1 MRLRTNFALAVG
13 LLATLLWSPIVHAEP
28 SVYPTGVT
36 RYDPAK
42 AYNIFVLFSGGD
54 QKTHLIDMDGTEVH
68 VWDHLGFPGGLI
80 DPALTGGKRGHVI
93 LWLSMMTGSQ
103 TGAIPGLPLGYKN
116 KVLGE
121 LDWDGSVV
129 WQWGD
134 TAPGGGAQQHHDWSR
149 LPNGNTLVLS
159 ALSRSIPGFA
169 LPQQLDDVIYE
180 VTPNGDIGW
189 KWAARDHLDEFG
201 FTPEALELVRKSD
214 HPDYLHVN
222 NMRPVGPNHWFRDG
236 DARFNPE
243 NIVLSSRD
251 ANFTVIIDKKTGH
264 VVWRLG
270 PTYTPRPLPSA
281 GWPDAARQLSADIDQ
296 ISGQHDAHIIQ
307 EGLPGAGNLLVFDNQ
322 GEGGYPAV
330 TLRVWPG
337 SRVLEI
343 DPVKNL
349 VVWEYS
355 GTDNDRPQW
364 SFYSSFISSARRL
377 PNGNTLID
385 EGMNGRLFQVTRD
398 GEIVWEYVSP
408 YFGPVPLGPAGK
420 RLVTNWIYRA

>member
-1 MRLRTNFALAVG
+1 L
-13 LLATLLWSPIVHAEP
+13 
-28 SVYPTGVT
+28 SV
-36 RYDPAK
+36 
-42 AYNIFVLFSGGD
+42 
-54 QKTHLIDMDGTEVH
+54 
-68 VWDHLGFPGGLI
+68 
-80 DPALTGGKRGHVI
+80 
-93 LWLSMMTGSQ
+93 
-103 TGAIPGLPLGYKN
+103 
-116 KVLGE
+116 
-121 LDWDGSVV
+121 
-129 WQWGD
+129 
-134 TAPGGGAQQHHDWSR
+134 
-149 LPNGNTLVLS
+149 
-159 ALSRSIPGFA
+159 LSRSIPGFA

-189 KWAARDHLDEFG
+189 KWAAGDHLDEFG
-201 FTPEALELVRKSD
+201 FTPDALELVRKSD

-270 PTYTPRPLPSA
+270 PTYPARPLPSV
-281 GWPDAARQLSADIDQ
+281 GWPDAARQLPADIDQ
-296 ISGQHDAHIIQ
+296 ISGQHDAHIIP

-322 GEGGYPAV
+322 GEGDYPSV
-330 TLRVWPG
+330 TLKVLPG

-343 DPVKNL
+343 DRVKNL
-349 VVWEYS
+349 IVWEYS

-420 RLVTNWIYRA
+420 RLVTNWIYRAQPVPYDWVPPGTPHGERAVVAPDLTTFHVPPER

>member
-1 MRLRTNFALAVG
+1 MRT
-13 LLATLLWSPIVHAEP
+13 
-28 SVYPTGVT
+28 
-36 RYDPAK
+36 
-42 AYNIFVLFSGGD
+42 
-54 QKTHLIDMDGTEVH
+54 
-68 VWDHLGFPGGLI
+68 
-80 DPALTGGKRGHVI
+80 
-93 LWLSMMTGSQ
+93 
-103 TGAIPGLPLGYKN
+103 
-116 KVLGE
+116 
-121 LDWDGSVV
+121 
-129 WQWGD
+129 
-134 TAPGGGAQQHHDWSR
+134 
-149 LPNGNTLVLS
+149 
-159 ALSRSIPGFA
+159 
-169 LPQQLDDVIYE
+169 
-180 VTPNGDIGW
+180 
-189 KWAARDHLDEFG
+189 
-201 FTPEALELVRKSD
+201 
-214 HPDYLHVN
+214 
-222 NMRPVGPNHWFRDG
+222 VGPNHWFRDG

-385 EGMNGRLFQVTRD
+385 EGMNGRLFQVTQD
-398 GEIVWEYVSP
+398 GEIVWSM
-408 YFGPVPLGPAGK
+408 
-420 RLVTNWIYRA
+420 